1 MCKRL
6 VDSVLCRTIK
16 FLVLD
21 EADKL
26 LSMDFQVAIDKL
38 LEVPCY
44 THPHAQQCISTTV
57 DRNTVFN

>member
-38 LEVPCY
+38 LEVP
-44 THPHAQQCISTTV
+44 
-57 DRNTVFN
+57 

>member
-1 MCKRL
+1 MCICIDCSVQRTVVISCAFNTVCKQL
-6 VDSVLCRTIK
+6 VDSAVCRTIK

-38 LEVPCY
+38 LEVP
-44 THPHAQQCISTTV
+44 
-57 DRNTVFN
+57 